1 MKLFHTH
8 KEGYIYILK
17 ARRTYIL
24 KYVCKMYVCV
34 CVCVCV
40 LYIYNHSPC
49 FQDAQNLEK
58 RTQATVIVS
67 NLTLCLCS
75 CCLPIHPGAW
85 IIFLKSIWLRLL
97 CLNGFPTVAWK
108 ISWMEEPGRLQSM
121 GSHRVGH
128 DWSDLA
134 AAAAAAGDQT
144 VKNPPATQETWV
156 WSLGWEDPLEEG
168 MATHSSIL
176 AWKIP

>member
-108 ISWMEEPGRLQSM
+108 ISWMEEPGRLQFM
-121 GSHRVGH
+121 GSLRVGH
-128 DWSDLA
+128 NWVTSLSLFTFMHWNEGEGKSVVVIEISLSQYVSFLCFLIYTLWDKSD
-134 AAAAAAGDQT
+134 
-144 VKNPPATQETWV
+144 
-156 WSLGWEDPLEEG
+156 
-168 MATHSSIL
+168 
-176 AWKIP
+176 